1 MKNPTPHLGIE
12 PLSVSHHRETF
23 VCGVSP
29 LDRYFHQQ
37 ASQDVRRHLAAVF
50 VLVTEEKQIGGYY
63 TLSSTS
69 LPLDH
74 FPPELQRRL
83 PKYKHMPATLLG
95 RLAVAEN
102 CRGRRY
108 GDLLLIDALKRSL
121 RQSREIASL
130 VLVVDAKNDT
140 ARSFYEHYHF
150 IRLPDH
156 PHRLFLPMETLQKL
170 FSSDPY

>member
-1 MKNPTPHLGIE
+1 MKDTHPRLSIE

-23 VCGVSP
+23 ACGVTP

-50 VLVTEEKQIGGYY
+50 VLVTDEKNIGGYY

-69 LPLDH
+69 LPLEH
-74 FPPELQRRL
+74 FPAEIQRRL

-95 RLAVAEN
+95 RLAVAKN

-108 GDLLLIDALKRSL
+108 GDLLLTDALKRSL
-121 RQSREIASL
+121 RQSWEIASL
-130 VLVVDAKNDT
+130 IVVVDAKDDA

-150 IRLPDH
+150 IRLPDF

-170 FSSDPY
+170 FSSDR